1 MNKSIYRK
9 PISTT
14 YVGNQVIR
22 AKNSLFTL
30 AFPDNSVIKF
40 LFICKYPV
48 NYRFYDKFL
57 LPFFSFNS
65 NEEAINGKYFRQI
78 YQCEAYSIR
87 LTNAHDETE
96 EKSFV
101 STCLWLLSAW
111 LTCSVR
117 WPMERAKL
125 SECGGFCQTFF
136 SFTCFTNA
144 MLPYGCCWFLFSAS
158 QLRVLCECS
167 SSLTKHTLT
176 LLSSTHQQSKTK
188 SLLFYHGGLHLLVPP
203 CFDVN
208 N

>member
-48 NYRFYDKFL
+48 NYRFYDKISTSFSW
-57 LPFFSFNS
+57 FFSFNS

-117 WPMERAKL
+117 WPMEQAKL
-125 SECGGFCQTFF
+125 SECGGFCQTFPPLLALQMQCYLMVVVDF
-136 SFTCFTNA
+136 C
-144 MLPYGCCWFLFSAS
+144 S
-158 QLRVLCECS
+158 Q
-167 SSLTKHTLT
+167 H
-176 LLSSTHQQSKTK
+176 LSSEFFVSAVQVLQST
-188 SLLFYHGGLHLLVPP
+188 LWH
-203 CFDVN
+203 C
-208 N
+208 